1 MAEIIIKEVDSDTAD
16 MVFDVEVVE
25 GGTSTSH
32 RVRLNREY
40 CEAITGGEIVPPRL
54 VEVSFIFLLER
65 EPKEAIMS
73 SFNINVIPR
82 YFAEYER
89 EIKRYF

>member
-1 MAEIIIKEVDSDTAD
+1 MAEIIIREVDSDNSN

-25 GGTSTSH
+25 EDSSTSH
-32 RVRLNREY
+32 RVTLSREY
-40 CEAITGGEIVPPRL
+40 YETLTQARVVPPRL

-65 EPKEAIMS
+65 EPKEAILS
-73 SFNINVIPR
+73 DFNINVIRR

-89 EIKRYF
+89 EIGRYF